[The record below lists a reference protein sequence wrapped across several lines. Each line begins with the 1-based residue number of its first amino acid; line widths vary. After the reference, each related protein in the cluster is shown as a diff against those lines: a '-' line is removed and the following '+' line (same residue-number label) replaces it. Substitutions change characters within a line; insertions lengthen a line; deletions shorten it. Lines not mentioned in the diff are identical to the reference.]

1 MNALQT
7 QLAATCKAFNKVLG
21 ETYSRY
27 LFTAILHDLYNQRL
41 KQSLNAIV
49 IPLIFLN
56 AFSAVLASGSLASLD
71 NLPTSFHQGAYCC
84 STTLW

>member
-49 IPLIFLN
+49 IPLAALPKG
-56 AFSAVLASGSLASLD
+56 SAAAVR
-71 NLPTSFHQGAYCC
+71 
-84 STTLW
+84 TLVEAGGKVVQRRQAA